1 MQETAVG
8 YLGHR
13 YRYVSVPVHP
23 PAILAHTSAVVAGPN
38 AEEFDAIP
46 KNTRQNK

>member
-1 MQETAVG
+1 M
-8 YLGHR
+8 
-13 YRYVSVPVHP
+13 PVHP
-23 PAILAHTSAVVAGPN
+23 PAILIHSLVVVAGPN